1 MSLQLHSPSPQG
13 QYPKEEPDH
22 AELPHHH
29 PKTPPCPDLGITA
42 PNHARISV
50 NHLIKENYLKRNSDY
65 TIITN
70 REHMKERHAALS
82 K

>member
-50 NHLIKENYLKRNSDY
+50 NHLIKEN
-65 TIITN
+65 
-70 REHMKERHAALS
+70 
-82 K
+82 